1 MWGIVPAA
9 GQGKRMQ
16 PLAFSKELLPV
27 GFDQVNE
34 RKEPRAVSDF
44 VVERLIIGGAKK
56 ICFVISPNKVDIVRY
71 HGCSRGGS
79 LFVYVIQPDPVGLCD
94 AIFRPMEIIPPGEQI
109 LIGLPDTVWFPANA
123 LRSLPENRL
132 SFLLFPV
139 AKPEHFDAVVLAANE
154 EVQRIEVK
162 QQKPSTNWIWGA
174 IKMNTAIYRDLH
186 ELWIARN
193 RSDEFLG
200 TLINAWIAN
209 GGHAYGA
216 PAGNLYMDVGTIEG
230 LHVAFAQLMKGYS
243 ASGTSS

>member
-1 MWGIVPAA
+1 
-9 GQGKRMQ
+9 
-16 PLAFSKELLPV
+16 
-27 GFDQVNE
+27 
-34 RKEPRAVSDF
+34 
-44 VVERLIIGGAKK
+44 
-56 ICFVISPNKVDIVRY
+56 
-71 HGCSRGGS
+71 
-79 LFVYVIQPDPVGLCD
+79 
-94 AIFRPMEIIPPGEQI
+94 MEIIPPGEQI